1 MKILLKIVLL
11 PITLALNILLG
22 ISKFVLVFG
31 GGLLGVLSFVFFA
44 LGIGII
50 IVASFS
56 QAISCLYRR
65 LSHKPVGIA
74 DDGSMAYCKSGVFQR
89 VAKRNMILQWG
100 R

>member
-31 GGLLGVLSFVFFA
+31 SGFLGVLSFVLFA

-50 IVASFS
+50 VVAGFS
-56 QAISCLYRR
+56 QAFPAFIAGYLISPWGLPMIGVW
-65 LSHKPVGIA
+65 LIA
-74 DDGSMAYCKSGVFQR
+74 R
-89 VAKRNMILQWG
+89 VEFF
-100 R
+100 

>member
-31 GGLLGVLSFVFFA
+31 SGLLGVLSFVLFA

-50 IVASFS
+50 IVAGFS
-56 QAISCLYRR
+56 QAFPAFVAGYLISPWGLPMIGVW
-65 LSHKPVGIA
+65 LIA
-74 DDGSMAYCKSGVFQR
+74 R
-89 VAKRNMILQWG
+89 VEFFNEWLKAI
-100 R
+100 